1 MAVVGGIIGGGI
13 FRTPAAVAERVGSST
28 LILAVWVAGGV
39 VAVIGALCFGELGH
53 RRPRAGGGYVYL
65 REAWGPLPAFL
76 YGWALLLVIASGA
89 IAAIAVTFADYT
101 LALTGLSARF
111 TLPLAIAAILFVSA
125 VNYLGVRPG
134 AVLQNIFTLLKL
146 LALAL
151 LVVAGLAAGLPADAP
166 APPGAPSAIGAALVP
181 VLFTYGGWQ
190 QTNFIAE
197 EMVEP
202 ERDLPRA
209 LLLGVGHRRAGLSA
223 GEPGLP
229 ARARPAGL
237 AASTAPAADAMRVVM
252 GPVGGKLI
260 AAGIAVSTFGF
271 LNLVVLVTPRVFQA
285 MAADG
290 VFFPRL
296 ARLHPVHRT
305 PTAAIGLQA
314 VWATALALS
323 GSFSQLVDYVAFAD
337 WVFFGLTVA
346 ALFVYRARDRE
357 APGTDDRDSGRR
369 AIRGRPRCSSR
380 PRSSWWPAR
389 SPPIRATRWWEP
401 VCCCWVCP
409 STCTG
414 AAGSP
419 AERRSGLRGRPADHQ
434 GRGHDDAPGRRAP
447 ALQPLEQ
454 EIHGGTAHRLARLI
468 DRGEIDVSEGRER
481 RVVVADQRDVLR
493 HPEAAAG
500 QRIECPD
507 GAQVIGGED
516 RGRSRSPG

>member
-89 IAAIAVTFADYT
+89 IAAIAVTFADYM

-111 TLPLAIAAILFVSA
+111 TLPLAVAAILFVSA

-151 LVVAGLAAGLPADAP
+151 LVVAGLAAGLPADAS

-202 ERDLPRA
+202 ERNLPRA
-209 LLLGVGHRRAGLSA
+209 LLLGVGIVVLVYLLANLAYLRVLG
-223 GEPGLP
+223 
-229 ARARPAGL
+229 PAGL

-305 PTAAIGLQA
+305 PTAAIVLQA

-357 APGTDDRDSGRR
+357 TPGGATGFRTPGYPWTPALFVAASIFVVASSVAANPRNAVVGTGLLLLGVPVYLYWRR
-369 AIRGRPRCSSR
+369 RTAGWAAVRASRSSR
-380 PRSSWWPAR
+380 G
-389 SPPIRATRWWEP
+389 PP
-401 VCCCWVCP
+401 
-409 STCTG
+409 G
-414 AAGSP
+414 
-419 AERRSGLRGRPADHQ
+419 Q
-434 GRGHDDAPGRRAP
+434 GP
-447 ALQPLEQ
+447 
-454 EIHGGTAHRLARLI
+454 
-468 DRGEIDVSEGRER
+468 
-481 RVVVADQRDVLR
+481 
-493 HPEAAAG
+493 
-500 QRIECPD
+500 
-507 GAQVIGGED
+507 
-516 RGRSRSPG
+516 